1 MKKKI
6 YLCMYRMLTLLAFV
20 LFSIYCNG
28 NNKERDHA
36 YLKDISR
43 EAFDLKGPVYAVIM
57 KDCQYKKEFGE
68 LIRTGSKDRK
78 IYFMSNGDVY
88 KEQSSP
94 NVCVKYFYDKHGFL
108 TDVMTIHAE
117 KGKSYNFNGETFVDN
132 DTTEHFIYANT
143 YGPDGKIKEIIK
155 KQVTNWETK
164 QLERIVFSNSTG
176 GWKYICYDKNGI
188 IREFLRNNNTSKM
201 RIKNSNR
208 YYEWAI
214 FKEIYNNKGQRI
226 NSTIEYER
234 LNGTTFFGNSQSF
247 QLDVH
252 GNVIKSNYTSSQQKR
267 DPSGDITVKY
277 TYDNLGNWT
286 SRKQYQGGNLI
297 SWEERSIF
305 YATEERDY
313 NNIVE
318 EDARNDEKRI
328 ARLNYFRHIED
339 SVLQA
344 QKELE
349 EAERAKGPISE
360 SITEFPDYL
369 GGKAKIFEWISN
381 NLRYPEEAE
390 KQGEQGTVVVTFVIE
405 KDGSTSNVEIT
416 RRVSPALDKE
426 AKRLVES
433 MKDWIPAKLNG
444 QPVRFRYSLRIPFR
458 LQ

>member
-6 YLCMYRMLTLLAFV
+6 NVCMYRMLTLLAFV

-28 NNKERDHA
+28 NKKERDHA

-43 EAFDLKGPVYAVIM
+43 ETFDLKGPVYAVIM

-78 IYFMSNGDVY
+78 IYFMSNGNVY
-88 KEQSSP
+88 KEQSTP
-94 NVCVKYFYDKHGFL
+94 NVCIKYFYDNHGFL

-117 KGKSYNFNGETFVDN
+117 KGKSYDFNGETFVDN

-143 YGPDGKIKEIIK
+143 YGSDGKIKEIIK
-155 KQVTNWETK
+155 KQVSNWETT
-164 QLERIVFSNSTG
+164 QLERIVFSNTTG

-188 IREFLRNNNTSKM
+188 IREFLCNNNTSKM

-214 FKEIYNNKGQRI
+214 IKEAYNNKGQRI
-226 NSTIEYER
+226 KSTIEYER

-247 QLDVH
+247 ELDVH
-252 GNVIKSNYTSSQQKR
+252 GNVLKSNFTSSQQKR

-286 SRKQYQGGNLI
+286 TRKQYRGGDLI
-297 SWEERSIF
+297 QWEERSIF
-305 YATEERDY
+305 YATDERDY
-313 NNIVE
+313 KNIVE
-318 EDARNDEKRI
+318 EDARKDKKII
-328 ARLNYFRHIED
+328 ARRNYFRHAED
-339 SVLQA
+339 SVLQV
-344 QKELE
+344 QKALE
-349 EAERAKGPISE
+349 EADRAKGPISE
-360 SITEFPDYL
+360 FVTDFPYYL
-369 GGKAKIFEWISN
+369 GGPDKIFEWISKN
-381 NLRYPEEAE
+381 IKYPEESQ
-390 KQGEQGTVVVTFVIE
+390 KQGEQGTVGVTFVIE

-444 QPVRFRYSLRIPFR
+444 QPVRFRYSLKIPFR